1 MTELAAPTAL
11 EFTVLGAEPIEH
23 SATPGVRFHLHIG
36 EPEGREV
43 YTIALSTQIQI
54 DPARRSYDDATRARL
69 VELFGAP
76 DRWGAT
82 THALQWTRI
91 ESLVP
96 SFTGSTAFTLEV
108 PCTYDLEVA
117 SAKYFDSLPEGE
129 VPLTFHFN
137 GTVLYRG
144 RRRSAAGRA
153 RPVELLVALADA
165 GRRVEAH
172 DRRPLPG
179 RRLDPPAA
187 RDAGGALA
195 AQGGARAALVRRHR
209 AGAAVSVDRLLST
222 LLYEGYALYPYTPGA
237 TKNAT
242 PTPFGIVYPPVYA
255 AGGPHTFDRARM
267 QVVLEPGAGDR
278 RSPGRSPSSSRAA
291 SATRAWRA
299 GSRCR
304 PTRRSSSRST
314 PCRAACASRR
324 RRSTAGSCACRCAS
338 TTPPRC
344 RRGSTAPA
352 RCGRRCSPR
361 TSSRSAPGGRFASPV
376 APGPT
381 AAAAV
386 RACDHVNIFPVL
398 ATDNDDTVLGASIVL
413 PDHPQI
419 APESHGDLFD
429 ATEIEEALLLHVLA
443 LSDAERAAIAEQD
456 PKVREMLAR
465 AEAAGPDA
473 IARLHGRVTV
483 TDLPPAHR
491 PGPADVAGERAIEVG
506 GVVFRRGAKVRLRPG
521 FGAAPQDGV
530 WAGRLATIE
539 RIYRDYEDG
548 VHLAVTVDDDPG
560 QELMRDIGRYLYFKP
575 AEVEV
580 VPA

>member
-1 MTELAAPTAL
+1 M
-11 EFTVLGAEPIEH
+11 
-23 SATPGVRFHLHIG
+23 
-36 EPEGREV
+36 
-43 YTIALSTQIQI
+43 
-54 DPARRSYDDATRARL
+54 
-69 VELFGAP
+69 
-76 DRWGAT
+76 
-82 THALQWTRI
+82 
-91 ESLVP
+91 
-96 SFTGSTAFTLEV
+96 
-108 PCTYDLEVA
+108 
-117 SAKYFDSLPEGE
+117 
-129 VPLTFHFN
+129 
-137 GTVLYRG
+137 
-144 RRRSAAGRA
+144 
-153 RPVELLVALADA
+153 
-165 GRRVEAH
+165 
-172 DRRPLPG
+172 
-179 RRLDPPAA
+179 
-187 RDAGGALA
+187 
-195 AQGGARAALVRRHR
+195 
-209 AGAAVSVDRLLST
+209 SVDRLLST

-267 QVVLEPGAGDR
+267 QVVLEPGAGDQPVSGTLAFLEPSGERHQGVAR
-278 RSPGRSPSSSRAA
+278 RVEVQADSTVEFSFDSVQGRVRL
-291 SATRAWRA
+291 ATTPLDDGLVRVSMCVHNTTAVPEGLDRA
-299 GSRCR
+299 GAL
-304 PTRRSSSRST
+304 RSSLLST
-314 PCRAACASRR
+314 HLVAQ
-324 RRSTAGSCACRCAS
+324 
-338 TTPPRC
+338 
-344 RRGSTAPA
+344 
-352 RCGRRCSPR
+352 
-361 TSSRSAPGGRFASPV
+361 APGGRFASPV

-419 APESHGDLFD
+419 APESHGDMFD